1 MSLSKQQKLDMIR
14 DVELRLAKEEL
25 AERYL
30 KHINQI
36 KNSDKPLRT
45 LMEIIEGKQQSETE
59 IKAPH
64 IQEEVSPFEI
74 MDKIQKKSGLQS
86 AEDLALLEKFGEV
99 WRSLEKF
106 GEAAKAP
113 FRKPAMD
120 SLSQWEFIGL
130 ENLAMREAASNDI
143 TIQEHYE
150 NAHAMANGND
160 LGVGL

>member
-36 KNSDKPLRT
+36 ENSDKPLRT
-45 LMEIIEGKQQSETE
+45 LMEIIEGKQQPETE

-64 IQEEVSPFEI
+64 IQAEVSPFEV
-74 MDKIQKKSGLQS
+74 MEKLQQKSGLQS
-86 AEDLALLEKFGEV
+86 AEELALLE
-99 WRSLEKF
+99 RF

-120 SLSQWEFIGL
+120 SLSQWEHIGL
-130 ENLAMREAASNDI
+130 ENLVMREHVSNDI
-143 TIQEHYE
+143 DIQEHYE
-150 NAHAMANGND
+150 NAQSMSNEND

>member
-36 KNSDKPLRT
+36 ECSDKPLRT
-45 LMEIIEGKQQSETE
+45 LMEIIEGKQQAETE
-59 IKAPH
+59 IEAPH
-64 IQEEVSPFEI
+64 IQEEVSPFEV
-74 MDKIQKKSGLQS
+74 MDKLQQKSGLQS
-86 AEDLALLEKFGEV
+86 AEELALLE
-99 WRSLEKF
+99 RF
-106 GEAAKAP
+106 GEAAKEP

-130 ENLAMREAASNDI
+130 EHLAMRERVSND
-143 TIQEHYE
+143 TNIQEHYE
-150 NAHAMANGND
+150 NAQAMANEND
-160 LGVGL
+160 LGMGL